1 MDTVKYINSYCRENV
16 ASLSCDVSPR
26 KGRILVA
33 EKNFACGSKLVAEP
47 PLHLVAEAPK
57 DPAFIRLKRLSK
69 LHGFAHAPLW
79 YWAALCSLA
88 GEDCVGCNATIPH
101 VTPEQQRRLLMLFHP
116 EPQAPSEDS
125 MSIVQEFWASAPKA
139 LPLKLESLLAVWLLN
154 CFEHSEEPV
163 GFSTFFL
170 PAFISHDCRPNCMW
184 HYEGD
189 SFILR
194 ARRDISVGEEITV
207 SYLAE
212 ESLLESITSRR
223 SQLEAT
229 KHFICNCSSCSSS
242 LDPVRGF
249 KCLGCQEGEIF
260 FEFDDRI
267 RPSTEGACRQCGFL
281 ATSSQAEELVAQ
293 EAKVEEY
300 IQQWDRKEGSAAAYL
315 TEDIAE
321 RLEEN
326 MAQLFSEKHWLRDR
340 VARHL
345 VAFYEAAGDAASA
358 LSFAKRCANFTAEVY
373 PGFSALQ
380 AWSLETQGDL
390 ELRLAGFAVGPD
402 SVSFDR
408 GAAKDTALDTASQ
421 ICSVYEASTEA

>member
-1 MDTVKYINSYCRENV
+1 
-16 ASLSCDVSPR
+16 
-26 KGRILVA
+26 
-33 EKNFACGSKLVAEP
+33 
-47 PLHLVAEAPK
+47 
-57 DPAFIRLKRLSK
+57 
-69 LHGFAHAPLW
+69 
-79 YWAALCSLA
+79 
-88 GEDCVGCNATIPH
+88 
-101 VTPEQQRRLLMLFHP
+101 MLFHP

-340 VARHL
+340 VARW
-345 VAFYEAAGDAASA
+345 ASIDVRQQVMQPQPCLLRSGAPTSPQRCIQVSVRCRHGLWRPRVTWSCASRA
-358 LSFAKRCANFTAEVY
+358 LPLDRTRC
-373 PGFSALQ
+373 L
-380 AWSLETQGDL
+380 
-390 ELRLAGFAVGPD
+390 
-402 SVSFDR
+402 
-408 GAAKDTALDTASQ
+408 
-421 ICSVYEASTEA
+421 STEAQVQRRTLRWTLRRRSAPFTKPPLKP